1 MKLAVGL
8 PAPGAYR
15 RGVMRLEI
23 TDERIAMKRLLRI
36 LTVVIISCS
45 FGCSAGDSNVQA
57 ERKASAE
64 RFFRGVYGC
73 DLTVLEDLA
82 SDDFL
87 VSYPIF
93 ETLLGKS
100 TIVGREAVKGFYAGF
115 CQRWADSEVTIHEV
129 IADGETVVLLW
140 SYRARNVGVGLTGQS
155 PTNREH
161 SWGGITVYRFDR
173 DGKIVA
179 EIGEES
185 DPGPAQRVS
194 NTPRLF
200 DEPEGAMRGIRAAG
214 TLTPEGAPEEPPVR
228 IDAGESCVVDVKQ
241 SYTIVGTLSGSAEV
255 DFRILVAGPC
265 GSPPGTFDEEWI
277 AHGEFIGT
285 MNGTAAAGR
294 FDYAARVGAGGDMEG
309 RIVLGQGLAG
319 ELTVHGNF
327 GEGSLS
333 YDGWVDEE

>member
-1 MKLAVGL
+1 
-8 PAPGAYR
+8 
-15 RGVMRLEI
+15 
-23 TDERIAMKRLLRI
+23 MKRLLRT

-45 FGCSAGDSNVQA
+45 FGCSAGDSDVQA
-57 ERKASAE
+57 ERKAAAE
-64 RFFRGVYGC
+64 HFFRGVYAC
-73 DLTVLEDLA
+73 DLTVLDDLA

-93 ETLLGKS
+93 ETLLGRS
-100 TIVGREAVKGFYAGF
+100 TIVGREAVREFNAGF
-115 CQRWADSEVTIHEV
+115 CQRWADPEVTIHEV
-129 IADGETVVLLW
+129 IADGKTVVLLW
-140 SYRARNVGVGLTGQS
+140 SYRARNVGAGLTGQP

-161 SWGGITVYRFDR
+161 SWGGITLYRFDG

-185 DPGPAQRVS
+185 DPGPAQRES
-194 NTPRLF
+194 NAARLS
-200 DEPEGAMRGIRAAG
+200 DEPEAAMRGIRAAG
-214 TLTPEGAPEEPPVR
+214 SLTPEGAPGEPLVR
-228 IDAGESCVVDVKQ
+228 IDAGQSCVVDVKQ
-241 SYTIVGTLSGSAEV
+241 SYTISGTLTGSVEV

-294 FDYAARVGAGGDMEG
+294 FDYVARVRAGGDVEG
-309 RIVLGQGLAG
+309 RIVLGQGLTG

-333 YDGWVDEE
+333 YNGWVDEE